1 MYIVEKKM
9 FGAVVVLYN
18 PTKDEIKTLIHIR
31 NLVAQTIVI
40 DNSETSHREL
50 VDQIVTLD
58 SKVIYYSAQKNI
70 GLCKALNMGIKILT
84 ENGCQW
90 TLVFDADSKMGSDI
104 VTVYKKAIDYYSNLI
119 TLESNEI
126 AVFAPVHV
134 FERSKNRSYQGY
146 KRCRMGN
153 DIWLPF

>member
-1 MYIVEKKM
+1 
-9 FGAVVVLYN
+9 
-18 PTKDEIKTLIHIR
+18 
-31 NLVAQTIVI
+31 
-40 DNSETSHREL
+40 
-50 VDQIVTLD
+50 
-58 SKVIYYSAQKNI
+58 
-70 GLCKALNMGIKILT
+70 MGIKILT

-146 KRCRMGN
+146 KDVEWVMTSGCLLIVKFLKTKWIYGRTFCRWFRYG
-153 DIWLPF
+153 LLF